1 VRQIS
6 SPVVIVF
13 LRELRSYAR
22 QHRTMAI
29 LVVLS
34 IFLANA
40 GYAVVTLSPLV
51 HLSIVSRHV
60 GGVDLSG
67 SQELARSMLIW
78 IGILPLLFSA
88 QQAAI
93 TIAGERERRSLTAL
107 LASPVP
113 TSSILLGKLAGSLAP
128 GLVMLGVAY
137 GFYFVRIASSSG
149 GGVSWLTVP
158 YVLAIIGLVLVFSL
172 LMNSL
177 ALIVS
182 SLAPTVAA
190 SSITAT
196 FVLLPVTMVLAVV
209 SVNVSD
215 LGTGGL
221 HAITALAAAA
231 TCVVLAYV
239 MRALGR
245 ERLLTV

>member
-1 VRQIS
+1 
-6 SPVVIVF
+6 
-13 LRELRSYAR
+13 
-22 QHRTMAI
+22 MAV

-34 IFLANA
+34 VFLANA
-40 GYAVVTLSPLV
+40 GYSVVTISPLV
-51 HLSIVSRHV
+51 HLSIVSRRV
-60 GGVDLSG
+60 GAVSLSG
-67 SQELARSMLIW
+67 SQDLARSMLIW

-93 TIAGERERRSLTAL
+93 TVAGERERRSLTAL

-137 GFYFVRIASSSG
+137 GLYFGRVAASPAG
-149 GGVSWLTVP
+149 GASWLPAP
-158 YVLAIIGLVLVFSL
+158 YVAAIVLLVLVFSL

-196 FVLLPVTMVLAVV
+196 FVLLPITMVLALV
-209 SVNVSD
+209 SVEVGD
-215 LGTGGL
+215 LGAGGL
-221 HAITALAAAA
+221 LAVTSAAAA
-231 TCVVLAYV
+231 GTCAVLAYAV
-239 MRALGR
+239 RTLCR